1 MSRMIDLIRQSA
13 VPATLMRT
21 AAKGALSLPAT
32 EMLEILVVLANHV
45 LFGEQARLTLAGW
58 DEASTLGVISDP
70 QAPADV
76 LDYFSSPA
84 NLRPRLV
91 PALLENPGVPAAR
104 LLELATST
112 SRGLLTMMVASARV
126 RSQPEVVQALLD
138 NPKLSEN
145 ERAQLHDTTGQQCTP
160 AKDVTGEGVL
170 DPELTQYLSEH
181 ATEIAA
187 EEGKPFH
194 LTDATTEEQAEMSA
208 ASPDP
213 AHTGVSLMG
222 AAAFAMK
229 LAESR
234 QEKERLTPVQRI
246 ARMTVFERVQ
256 LALKGK
262 REDRFILIRDGAKI
276 VSRAVLEAPKLTDT
290 EVESFAAMKNVGE
303 HVLRIIASK
312 RRFMRNYTMRRIL
325 TTNPK
330 CPLDVSLPL
339 TKELLVADLNHL
351 LRNKNVS
358 DTLRK
363 FAYKCWKQKT
373 QNIAME

>member
-13 VPATLMRT
+13 VPANLMRT
-21 AAKGALSLPAT
+21 AAKGALSLPAS
-32 EMLEILVVLANHV
+32 EMLEILVVLANHA
-45 LFGEQARLTLAGW
+45 LFGEQARFTLAGW
-58 DEASTLGVISDP
+58 DEASALGVICNP
-70 QAPADV
+70 QAPAEV

-91 PALLENPGVPAAR
+91 AALLENPGVPVAR
-104 LLELATST
+104 LLDLATST
-112 SRGLLTMMVASARV
+112 SRGLLTMMAASPRV

-138 NPKLSEN
+138 NPALAEA
-145 ERAQLHDTTGQQCTP
+145 ERAQLQGTIGQQS
-160 AKDVTGEGVL
+160 ASDAGADGAL

-187 EEGKPFH
+187 EEGKPFR
-194 LTDATTEEQAEMSA
+194 LTDATTEEQAEVSA
-208 ASPDP
+208 ASSDR
-213 AHTGVSLMG
+213 AHTGVSLLG

-229 LAESR
+229 LAEGK
-234 QEKERLTPVQRI
+234 EGKERLTPVQKI
-246 ARMTVFERVQ
+246 ARMTVGERVQ

-276 VSRAVLEAPKLTDT
+276 VSGAVLEAPKLTET

-312 RRFMRNYTMRRIL
+312 RKFMRNYNMKRIL

-339 TKELLVADLNHL
+339 TKELLVSDLNHL

-373 QNIAME
+373 QNLATE